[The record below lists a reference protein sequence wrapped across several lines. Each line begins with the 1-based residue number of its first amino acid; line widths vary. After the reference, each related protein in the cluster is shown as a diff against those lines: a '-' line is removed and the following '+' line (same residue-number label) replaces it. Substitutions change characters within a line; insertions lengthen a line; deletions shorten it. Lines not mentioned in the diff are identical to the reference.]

1 MNTNLLGVTRI
12 TKEFIPY
19 FREKKKGTFLTTT
32 SVAGFVAF
40 PIGTIYNA
48 IKFALE
54 GWSESLS
61 YELSAFN
68 IKVKTIAP
76 GGINTDFAGRSL
88 DTVENSHYKEVESKM
103 WAAFDNIV
111 ESASSADQVAEVVYM
126 AATDDKDQIRYT
138 AGEDAKAFAER
149 LLEIGPENMRLEI
162 KSQIL
167 G

>member
-1 MNTNLLGVTRI
+1 M
-12 TKEFIPY
+12 
-19 FREKKKGTFLTTT
+19 
-32 SVAGFVAF
+32 
-40 PIGTIYNA
+40 
-48 IKFALE
+48 
-54 GWSESLS
+54 
-61 YELSAFN
+61 SAFN